1 MTIYQYYPGGHITVW
16 SLVKEGGI
24 LRGDADE
31 SGDIN
36 ISDATVLID
45 YLLNSSNDINI
56 DNADCDLNGEITIAD
71 VTCLI
76 DYLLSGT
83 WP

>member
-1 MTIYQYYPGGHITVW
+1 M
-16 SLVKEGGI
+16 
-24 LRGDADE
+24 RGDADE

-56 DNADCDLNGEITIAD
+56 DNADCDLNGEITITD
-71 VTCLI
+71 VTVLI

-83 WP
+83 